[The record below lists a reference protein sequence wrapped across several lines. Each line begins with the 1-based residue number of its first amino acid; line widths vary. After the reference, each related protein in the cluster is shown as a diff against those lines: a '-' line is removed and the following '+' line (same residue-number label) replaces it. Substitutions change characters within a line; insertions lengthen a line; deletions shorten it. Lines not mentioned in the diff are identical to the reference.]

1 VEVDVVAG
9 VLVVVE
15 VVVVVVGVLVVVEV
29 VAVVGVL
36 VVVEVAGVV
45 GALATAAVLW
55 QAWRTASWLT
65 VLTPW
70 LRSLLSVPLTVGG
83 RS

>member
-15 VVVVVVGVLVVVEV
+15 VVVVVGVLVVVEV

-45 GALATAAVLW
+45 GALVTAAVLW